1 MKRNPYDNLP
11 RRRYG
16 GAGVTR
22 PILLYKRT
30 RPVPSRKPM
39 ALETRVSFHEKNAK
53 KLAGPSPKPP
63 QLMSDG
69 QPSIGDPGARWRRS
83 AKAHGH
89 IIAVSRI
96 TGETPVEIMARLG
109 LTDEEIG
116 HIGPFVKTITWS

>member
-1 MKRNPYDNLP
+1 MKSNAPK
-11 RRRYG
+11 RRYG

-22 PILLYKRT
+22 PILLYKRA
-30 RPVPSRKPM
+30 RPVPPRKPM
-39 ALETRVSFHEKNAK
+39 ASATLVAVHEKKAK
-53 KLAGPSPKPP
+53 TYAGPSSRPP

-69 QPSIGDPGARWRRS
+69 KPSMGWPDARWRRS

-89 IIAVSRI
+89 IVAVSRI

-116 HIGPFVKTITWS
+116 HIGPFTCKWS